1 MNQLQEKNLFESAPM
16 PEAIFRLALPT
27 VIGQIILVIYNM
39 ADTFFIGLTGDPAKV
54 TALTICMP
62 AFMLLSAIS
71 NLFGVGGSSAV
82 SRALGRGDTES
93 AKRSSSMSLWGCSVM
108 TVLYMLAS
116 ALFINGY
123 TDILGGTDS
132 AVHGYAVQY
141 IFITVVLGGIG
152 TSVSALLSHFI
163 RSEGRGL
170 EASLGIALGG
180 ILNIALDPLFMF
192 VIMEPGQEVLGAAIA
207 TALSN
212 FISLLFFV
220 IIFIKRR
227 RSTVLSFRPGLVKFG
242 NGIFED
248 ILAAGLPA
256 CIMTLCENMSYA
268 VLDKLLSSYGV
279 MVQAGIGVAKKI
291 NMLAHSIVRGMA
303 QGMLPL
309 IAYNYASGNYARMK
323 KASRLSTEISIICAS
338 VCMLCCLV
346 FSRSLIGI
354 FLPGDSEALDF
365 GAKFLRILCIG
376 GPFSACAYTSI
387 SFFQAV
393 GKGRKA
399 FLLAIMRKGVLDI
412 PMMFVL
418 NRLVPVF
425 GATWA
430 TPIADAACCAASVI
444 LVISFMRRHSEKKH
458 GNVCLRG
465 AEAV

>member
-16 PEAIFRLALPT
+16 PEAVFRLALPT

-71 NLFGVGGSSAV
+71 NLFGVGGASAV

-93 AKRSSSMSLWGCSVM
+93 AKRSSAMSLWGCVVL
-108 TVLYMLAS
+108 TLLYMLAS
-116 ALFINGY
+116 ALFIDGY
-123 TDILGGTDS
+123 TDVLGGTDS
-132 AVHGYAVQY
+132 TVHAYAVQY

-192 VIMEPGQEVLGAAIA
+192 VVMEPGQEVLGAAAA

-227 RSTVLSFRPGLVKFG
+227 RSTVLSFRPALVKFG
-242 NGIFED
+242 SGIFGD

-309 IAYNYASGNYARMK
+309 IAYNYSSGNYERMK
-323 KASRLSTEISIICAS
+323 KASLLSTKISIICAS

-346 FSRSLIGI
+346 FSRALIGI
-354 FLPGDSEALDF
+354 FLPMDSEALDF

-393 GKGRKA
+393 GSGRKA
-399 FLLAIMRKGVLDI
+399 FLLAVMRKGVLDI

-418 NRLVPVF
+418 NRLLPVF

-444 LVISFMRRHSEKKH
+444 LVVSFMRSHSERSAKKF
-458 GNVCLRG
+458 
-465 AEAV
+465 AFAA